1 MSRSEDV
8 SNYRRR
14 RKINLINVLGGKCQI
29 CGFDLFPDALEFHHE
44 DPNQKDYGL
53 ASKGTCHDIET
64 DLNEVRKCFLL
75 CANCHRGVHNGYY
88 EQPKEHIFD
97 EELAQQLINE
107 RNEKMTAKINYCVDC
122 RCQIDVNAIRC
133 PACAA
138 KARRVCMRPS
148 REELKELIRTKPFT
162 QIGKQFGVGDNSIRK
177 WCDTEHLPRT
187 KKEINNYS
195 DEEWLSI

>member
-1 MSRSEDV
+1 
-8 SNYRRR
+8 
-14 RKINLINVLGGKCQI
+14 
-29 CGFDLFPDALEFHHE
+29 
-44 DPNQKDYGL
+44 
-53 ASKGTCHDIET
+53 
-64 DLNEVRKCFLL
+64 
-75 CANCHRGVHNGYY
+75 
-88 EQPKEHIFD
+88 
-97 EELAQQLINE
+97 
-107 RNEKMTAKINYCVDC
+107 MTAKTNYCVDC

-133 PACAA
+133 PVCAA